1 MSLCAPQELIYL
13 RRRTPDGTK
22 YCFNFNLCKP
32 CDKTDCQFT
41 HSCMRCGKWE
51 CQAMACPLLASG
63 ERYSDIPYCD
73 SKWSWNRESRH
84 NCRYSPYASSS
95 HQSPVETSQTA
106 VRPSTNPTASSSS
119 TGISHSDLLER
130 VQSLEKQYKK
140 LHDAFREQAVI
151 IRRFEKTLIANNL
164 SLGPI
169 EQISDSDI
177 D

>member
-1 MSLCAPQELIYL
+1 MGPSTASISICASLVTRQTANL
-13 RRRTPDGTK
+13 RIP
-22 YCFNFNLCKP
+22 
-32 CDKTDCQFT
+32 
-41 HSCMRCGKWE
+41 
-51 CQAMACPLLASG
+51 ACVVESG
-63 ERYSDIPYCD
+63 NARQWERYSDIPYCD